1 MTLSK
6 IIEMGLVKDSTTIY
20 IRGYGAFGMVVLACG
35 NWFQDNVLDYLDKEI
50 GEFTWQDDNQFYI
63 DIKEEG

>member
-6 IIEMGLVKDSTTIY
+6 IMKMGLVKDSTTIY

-35 NWFQDNVLDYLDKEI
+35 NWFQDNILILRGGLNNEKV
-50 GEFTWQDDNQFYI
+50 
-63 DIKEEG
+63 